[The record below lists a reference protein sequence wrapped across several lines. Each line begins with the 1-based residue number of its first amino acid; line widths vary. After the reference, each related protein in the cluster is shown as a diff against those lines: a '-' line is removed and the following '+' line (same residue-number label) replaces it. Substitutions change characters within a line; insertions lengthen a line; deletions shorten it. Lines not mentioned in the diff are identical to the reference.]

1 MSSSYQLKKIKVH
14 HGQQCVL
21 DIPELSLPENKCIAL
36 LGDNGAGKS
45 TLLDLLAFTAK
56 PDQGQITLKG
66 QAAQFPLSRKQRQMI
81 GYVSQHPFLLAGSVA
96 DNIKLALHL
105 QSIDRNKHQQRLKQA
120 LELVNLNHL
129 AQQSARTLSGGELKR
144 AAIARAVAYQP
155 DILLLDEPFAH
166 LDQNHRQQLE
176 DIIQQFS
183 SQSGKTVIFST
194 HDRLQGLALADS
206 TINLV
211 AGKTTKST
219 LLNLFHGTLH
229 NQFFDTSH
237 LQIHTTSQLQTARHI
252 AIDPSEIIISTE
264 ELHSSMQN
272 HFMGRLILIAE
283 ESDTIRLTIDCAE
296 RFHAIISPKSLSE
309 LNLTI
314 GDTIWLSF
322 KSTAVSVF

>member
-1 MSSSYQLKKIKVH
+1 MSSSYQLRNIKVH

-21 DIPELSLPENKCIAL
+21 DIPELSLPKNKCIAL

-45 TLLDLLAFTAK
+45 TLLDLLAFTTK
-56 PDQGQITLKG
+56 PDQGQISLKG
-66 QAAQFPLSRKQRQMI
+66 QTAQFPLSRKQRQMI
-81 GYVSQHPFLLAGSVA
+81 GYVSQHPFLLTGSVA
-96 DNIKLALHL
+96 DNIALALHL
-105 QSIDRNKHQQRLKQA
+105 QGIDRKQHQKRLKQA
-120 LELVNLNHL
+120 LELVNLSHL
-129 AQQSARTLSGGELKR
+129 AQQSARTLSGGEIKR

-155 DILLLDEPFAH
+155 DILLLDEPFSH
-166 LDQNHRQQLE
+166 LDQSHSQQLE

-183 SQSGKTVIFST
+183 SQADKTVIFST
-194 HDRLQGLALADS
+194 HDRLKGLALADS

-211 AGKTTKST
+211 SGKTTKSP

-229 NQFFDTSH
+229 DHVFDTGH
-237 LQIHTTSQLQTARHI
+237 LQIHTTSQLKTARHI

-272 HFMGRLILIAE
+272 HFMGRMTLIAE
-283 ESDTIRLTIDCAE
+283 ESGTIRLTIDCGE
-296 RFHAIISPKSLSE
+296 RFHAIISPKSLSD

-314 GDTIWLSF
+314 GGTIWLSF

>member
-1 MSSSYQLKKIKVH
+1 MSFSYQLKKIKVH

-129 AQQSARTLSGGELKR
+129 AQQSAHTLSGGELKR

-166 LDQNHRQQLE
+166 LDQSHRQQLE

-211 AGKTTKST
+211 AGKTTKSP
-219 LLNLFHGTLH
+219 LLNLFHGRLH
-229 NQFFDTSH
+229 DEFFDTSH